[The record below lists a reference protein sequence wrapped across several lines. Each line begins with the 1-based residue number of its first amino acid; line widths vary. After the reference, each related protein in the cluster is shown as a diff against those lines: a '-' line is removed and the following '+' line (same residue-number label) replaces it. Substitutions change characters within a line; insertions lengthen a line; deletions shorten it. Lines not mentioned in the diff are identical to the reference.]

1 MAFQL
6 INITRFEQAH
16 LVIRASTKRK
26 VILKMGSTRLLEVDY
41 DVSSLVVKLLN
52 YSSIESF
59 NEDVGKIKE
68 WIKKQPHFPE
78 VMG

>member
-1 MAFQL
+1 
-6 INITRFEQAH
+6 
-16 LVIRASTKRK
+16 
-26 VILKMGSTRLLEVDY
+26 MGSTCLLEADN
-41 DVSSLVVKLLN
+41 DVLRQVVKLLN